1 MNRLL
6 SLIFLYIIFSIGISA
21 QPEYPELKKY
31 ATDLTGTLS
40 SSQISQLNSDLKKFD
55 DATTSQIVL
64 LMINSLDDYPI
75 EMYANEL
82 AEKNKI
88 GTAGNDNG
96 ILFLVSIRD
105 RKMRIE
111 VGYGLEGALPDA
123 LASSILRNE
132 VKPYFKRD
140 MYYEGVR
147 SGLIAIMKATVGEY
161 TRDQKIED
169 EENGKGFYS
178 YFFLII
184 LFLIFKLLGGGR
196 GGGIG
201 SAILLGG
208 MLGGMSGGRSRGG
221 FGGGGGFGG
230 FSGGGGS
237 FGGGGSSGSW

>member
-1 MNRLL
+1 MSKFL
-6 SLIFLYIIFSIGISA
+6 SIILVFIFISNGISA
-21 QPEYPELKKY
+21 QPEYPDLKNY
-31 ATDLTGTLS
+31 ATDLSSTLS
-40 SSQISQLNSDLKKFD
+40 SSQINQLNNDLKKFD
-55 DATTSQIVL
+55 DATTSQIVF
-64 LMINSLDDYPI
+64 LMINSLDGYPI

-88 GTAGNDNG
+88 GTKGNDNG
-96 ILFLVSIRD
+96 ILFIVSVKD

-147 SGLIAIMKATVGEY
+147 SGLIAVMKATVGEY
-161 TRDQKIED
+161 TRDQK
-169 EENGKGFYS
+169 EENNDEKGKGIS
-178 YFFLII
+178 GYFIFIV
-184 LFLIFKLLGGGR
+184 LFLILKLFGRGR

-208 MLGGMSGGRSRGG
+208 MLGGMGGRS
-221 FGGGGGFGG
+221 GGGGG

-237 FGGGGSSGSW
+237 FGGGGASGSW

>member
-1 MNRLL
+1 MKKLL
-6 SLIFLYIIFSIGISA
+6 SAIFLFIIFSNVVSA
-21 QPEYPELKKY
+21 QPEYPELKNY

-40 SSQISQLNSDLKKFD
+40 SSQISQLNDDLKRFD
-55 DATTSQIVL
+55 DATTSQIVF
-64 LMINSLDDYPI
+64 LMINNLDDYPI

-96 ILFLVSIRD
+96 ILFVVSLQD

-123 LASSILRNE
+123 LSSSILRNE

-147 SGLIAIMKATVGEY
+147 SGLIAVMKATVGEY
-161 TRDQKIED
+161 TRDQKVED
-169 EENGKGFYS
+169 EEGGKGKGFFS

-184 LFLIFKLLGGGR
+184 LFLLFKLLLEAR
-196 GGGIG
+196 FYL
-201 SAILLGG
+201 AVC
-208 MLGGMSGGRSRGG
+208 
-221 FGGGGGFGG
+221 
-230 FSGGGGS
+230 
-237 FGGGGSSGSW
+237 WAE